1 MDGEVIDNIA
11 EAIDFCEEC
20 TEKFHWNG
28 LKLTLIVCNDGIK
41 RCVKCAI
48 TADGYG
54 PLER

>member
-20 TEKFHWNG
+20 TKSFHWNG
-28 LKLTLIVCNDGIK
+28 IRLTLIVCNDGIK